1 MWKNVF
7 IRKIKLISR
16 FMTSQLGKQ
25 TVTVNILPS
34 ISRSKDNQTMRY
46 GLLIEYNMTNTFLE
60 KSYTKMVEE
69 LFPDSSLKSKN

>member
-34 ISRSKDNQTMRY
+34 ISRSKDNQTMRC

-60 KSYTKMVEE
+60 KSYTKYGRGTIPG
-69 LFPDSSLKSKN
+69 LFSKK